1 MGRFSV
7 WLKAFVSL
15 VFFAV
20 LVRWLRGHDMRGVAR
35 GMDGRFFLLSLGIIP
50 IMVGTS
56 CAKWHWLLK
65 VQGHPVPFRTL
76 FRYYLVSYYF
86 TNLLPSMVG
95 GDIVRWWYSAR
106 TIGSQADAAVAVF
119 LERVTGIVLLLA
131 LVIVGPLA
139 SPGLYRHPA
148 IWIPA
153 LGAAGAL
160 LALTLLAWAGSSL
173 WKFVNHWAGRS
184 DPAPHPAQEVGANGN
199 AGGLPF
205 RQKLLS
211 KLARVQRRLAVGVEV
226 LRRDRRVGLAV
237 VAWTVAF
244 YVLAAVN
251 VWLAFR
257 TFGPAPSPLRIL
269 AVLPTALSVAMIP
282 VTLGSLGIAETSY
295 VFYFSLVGLSPA
307 HTGAMALFLR
317 FKLILLGVVG
327 WMVYLGL
334 DVRVRAADVRKV
346 EPSDATW

>member
-1 MGRFSV
+1 MRQSAF
-7 WLKAFVSL
+7 WLKASISL
-15 VFFAV
+15 IFFAV
-20 LVRWLRGHDMRGVAR
+20 LVRWLRGHDVRAVLRGT
-35 GMDGRFFLLSLGIIP
+35 DWRFFILSLAIIP
-50 IMVGTS
+50 VMVGTS
-56 CAKWHWLLK
+56 CAKWYLLLK

-76 FRYYLVSYYF
+76 FRYYLVGYYF

-95 GDIVRWWYSAR
+95 GDVVRWWYSAR

-160 LALTLLAWAGSSL
+160 LALTLLAWAGSSI
-173 WKFVNHWAGRS
+173 WKFVNHWAGRGAP
-184 DPAPHPAQEVGANGN
+184 DPHPAQDVGAN
-199 AGGLPF
+199 AGSVLF
-205 RQKLLS
+205 REKLLS

-244 YVLAAVN
+244 YMLAAVN

-269 AVLPTALSVAMIP
+269 AVLPTALTVAMIP

-307 HTGAMALFLR
+307 HIAAMALFLR
-317 FKLILLGVVG
+317 FKLILLGIVG
-327 WMVYLGL
+327 WFVYLGL
-334 DVRVRAADVRKV
+334 DVRVHSADVQKV
-346 EPSDATW
+346 NPSDATW